1 MIINEIFLRKAK
13 TLKYIK
19 GKTVRVLEHLLIY
32 NSYKTDLMAN
42 LPYKPYYPSL
52 PYYISHFLILLLNM
66 LKFDRN

>member
-1 MIINEIFLRKAK
+1 MIINELFPLIAK

-52 PYYISHFLILLLNM
+52 PY
-66 LKFDRN
+66 LKNKSDV